1 MTLHPNFIGCD
12 VSKDTLDL
20 FDPESGRYRRVAN
33 RFEALRDFAASLEPG
48 RDIVVLEATGHH
60 DRLLRHAL
68 AERGIGYVRLNP
80 VTARRFAEARG
91 RLAKTDR
98 IDARSL
104 ADFGATFRPQSDTP
118 PSPQRERLAALAR
131 RGVM

>member
-33 RFEALRDFAASLEPG
+33 QLEALQDFAASLQPG
-48 RDIVVLEATGHH
+48 RDIVDLEATGHH

-68 AERGIGYVRLNP
+68 AERGIRYVRLHP
-80 VTARRFAEARG
+80 VAARRHVQRRG
-91 RLAKTDR
+91 PRAKTDR
-98 IDARSL
+98 LDARQL
-104 ADFGATFRPQSDTP
+104 
-118 PSPQRERLAALAR
+118 
-131 RGVM
+131 